1 MGQKGE
7 IEKEYLFKN
16 PSASKEKVNGA
27 VFRLLYEN
35 MKEKHDYVLINSSA
49 KLSFQTANQ

>member
-1 MGQKGE
+1 LGQKGE